1 MAELCSKNDVIDTEK
16 EGRSVAATATPT
28 ATTTTTTKLATV
40 AAAKVIASPYSAVH
54 PPRAFQPGPFTF
66 HYHLNIVI
74 DTLGELGW
82 GRGHLAEGDD
92 QDTQQPK
99 LEGANPLEVA
109 KAEEESAAV
118 VLEKIPPEWE
128 VRVPLVLPG
137 ELVRVRIFKNFKSET
152 PELHAGYSEADLVA
166 ILKPSP
172 ERIKPRC
179 PLAGSCGG
187 CQFQHMKIDHQRQW
201 KTEFVRKGLEAQ
213 NIQGYTPATT
223 ANNNFA
229 VANGNEKKITYTPI
243 RQKISLTIGTKEIYE
258 YRNKITPHYQA
269 PVKMGD
275 DEYELRGIGFQ
286 QVTCRDIIDV
296 EECPIAT
303 PAINAAYK
311 ETRKDLHQQ
320 ALKGLLNNKKRRK
333 RGRRSKNV
341 DLGATLLF
349 READPDP
356 ATGKPVVV
364 TEFKKFITTTVKG
377 IKFRYMANNFFQNN
391 GYVVPLMVDAVLD
404 AALVPVGGANG
415 NVPSYFLDCYCGSG
429 LFALTASKKFK
440 LCVGIELND
449 AAVEEATINAEIN
462 SITNCQF
469 VAASAEAIFTSP
481 PALTIDGFKDQKIQ
495 EFPRNE
501 TVVVLDPPRK
511 GCSGKFLEQLYEYGP
526 QRIVY
531 MSCGP
536 KTQARDA
543 KGIVEVGGYDIVSI
557 QPFDLFPQTKHVE
570 CLMVFEKKT
579 E

>member
-1 MAELCSKNDVIDTEK
+1 
-16 EGRSVAATATPT
+16 
-28 ATTTTTTKLATV
+28 
-40 AAAKVIASPYSAVH
+40 
-54 PPRAFQPGPFTF
+54 
-66 HYHLNIVI
+66 LNIVI

-82 GRGHLAEGDD
+82 GRGHLADIDD

-99 LEGANPLEVA
+99 LEGANPLEVG
-109 KAEEESAAV
+109 KAEEEAAAV

-137 ELVRVRIFKNFKSET
+137 ELVRVRIVKNFKSES
-152 PELHAGYSEADLVA
+152 PEENTGYSEADLVEV
-166 ILKPSP
+166 LKPSP
-172 ERIKPRC
+172 ERIKPKC

-187 CQFQHMKIDHQRQW
+187 CQFQHVKIDQQRQW
-201 KTEFVRKGLEAQ
+201 KTEYVRKGLEAQ
-213 NIQGYTPATT
+213 TISGYTPAASVDGTEKVT
-223 ANNNFA
+223 KVTSIREKLFPT
-229 VANGNEKKITYTPI
+229 VGTNEIF
-243 RQKISLTIGTKEIYE
+243 G

-275 DEYELRGIGFQ
+275 DEYELKAIGFQ

-303 PAINAAYK
+303 PAINVAYK

-320 ALKGLLNNKKRRK
+320 AQKGLLNNRKRRK
-333 RGRRSKNV
+333 RGRRSKSV

-349 READPDP
+349 READPNP
-356 ATGKPVVV
+356 ETGKPVVV
-364 TEFKKFITTTVKG
+364 TEFKEFMTTTVKG
-377 IKFRYMANNFFQNN
+377 IKFRYMAGNFFQNN
-391 GYVVPLMVDAVLD
+391 NYVVPLMVDAVVD
-404 AALVPVGGANG
+404 AAIAPVGGPTG
-415 NVPSYFLDCYCGSG
+415 NSPSYFLDCYCGSG
-429 LFALTASKKFK
+429 LFALSAAKKFK
-440 LCVGIELND
+440 LCVGIEVND
-449 AAVEEATINAEIN
+449 SAIEEATLNAEMN

-481 PALTIDGFKDQKIQ
+481 PALTIEGFQDQKIQ
-495 EFPRNE
+495 DFPRDE

-511 GCSGKFLEQLYEYGP
+511 GCSGIFLKQLYEYGP

-543 KGIVEVGGYDIVSI
+543 KGIVEIGGYEIVSI

-570 CLMVFEKKT
+570 CLMVFEKKKQ
-579 E
+579 

>member
-1 MAELCSKNDVIDTEK
+1 MSEINSSNAESSTKLEVF
-16 EGRSVAATATPT
+16 
-28 ATTTTTTKLATV
+28 TTTPRALP
-40 AAAKVIASPYSAVH
+40 SPYSAAN
-54 PPRAFQPGPFTF
+54 PPRGFRPGPFPF
-66 HYHLNIVI
+66 HYQLNIVI
-74 DTLGELGW
+74 DTLGDLGW
-82 GRGHLAEGDD
+82 GRGHLAEEAD

-99 LEGANPLEVA
+99 LNGGNPLEII

-118 VLEKIPPEWE
+118 VLEKLPPDWE

-137 ELVRVRIFKNFKSET
+137 ELVRVRIFKNFASES
-152 PELHAGYSEADLVA
+152 PEQTGGYSEADLVE

-213 NIQGYTPATT
+213 HIRGYTGEAST
-223 ANNNFA
+223 NKA
-229 VANGNEKKITYTPI
+229 VAAVDSNEKTTKFTTI
-243 RQKISLTIGTKEIYE
+243 RDKLFPTAGTDETFE

-269 PVKMGD
+269 PIKMGD
-275 DEYELRGIGFQ
+275 DEYELKAIGFQ
-286 QVTCRDIIDV
+286 QVTCKDIIDV

-303 PAINAAYK
+303 PAINATFK
-311 ETRKDLHQQ
+311 ETRKDLHEQ
-320 ALKGLLNNKKRRK
+320 AAKGLLNNKKRRK
-333 RGRRSKNV
+333 RGRRSKNI

-356 ATGKPVVV
+356 ITGKPVVV
-364 TEFKKFITTTVKG
+364 TEFKEFMTTTVKG
-377 IKFRYMANNFFQNN
+377 IKFRYMAGNFFQNN
-391 GYVVPLMVDAVLD
+391 NYVVPLMVDGVLD
-404 AALVPVGGANG
+404 AALAPIGGPNG
-415 NVPSYFLDCYCGSG
+415 TVPSYFLDCYCGSG

-440 LCVGIELND
+440 LCVGIEVND
-449 AAVEEATINAEIN
+449 KAVEEATLNAEMN

-481 PALTIDGFKDQKIQ
+481 PALTIEGFKDQQIQ
-495 EFPRNE
+495 DFPRDE

-543 KGIVEVGGYDIVSI
+543 KGIVEVGGYEIVSI

-570 CLMVFEKKT
+570 CLMVFEKKK
-579 E
+579 

>member
-1 MAELCSKNDVIDTEK
+1 MTEASSIHPESSAMKVEDT
-16 EGRSVAATATPT
+16 APTP
-28 ATTTTTTKLATV
+28 
-40 AAAKVIASPYSAVH
+40 AKVLPSPYSAAN
-54 PPRAFQPGPFTF
+54 PPRGFRPGPFPF
-66 HYHLNIVI
+66 HYQLNIVI

-82 GRGHLAEGDD
+82 GRGHLADEVD
-92 QDTQQPK
+92 QDTRQPK
-99 LEGANPLEVA
+99 LEGLNPLEVA
-109 KAEEESAAV
+109 KAEAESSAV
-118 VLEKIPPEWE
+118 VLEMVPPGWE

-137 ELVRVRIFKNFKSET
+137 ELVRVRIFKNLKSET
-152 PELHAGYSEADLVA
+152 PGQSAGYSESDLVE
-166 ILKPSP
+166 ILKPSL
-172 ERIKPRC
+172 ERIKPKC
-179 PLAGSCGG
+179 LLAGSCGG
-187 CQFQHMKIDHQRQW
+187 CQFQHMKIDRQRQW
-201 KTEFVRKGLEAQ
+201 KTEYVRKGLEAQ
-213 NIQGYTPATT
+213 NIRGYSPGPVTDESSAKT
-223 ANNNFA
+223 AKFTSIR
-229 VANGNEKKITYTPI
+229 EKLFPTA
-243 RQKISLTIGTKEIYE
+243 GTDEIFE

-303 PAINAAYK
+303 PAINATYK

-341 DLGATLLF
+341 DNGATLLF

-356 ATGKPVVV
+356 VTGKPVVV
-364 TEFKKFITTTVKG
+364 TEWKEFMTTTVKG
-377 IKFRYMANNFFQNN
+377 IKFRYMAGNFFQNN
-391 GYVVPLMVDAVLD
+391 NYVVPLMVDAVLK
-404 AALVPVGGANG
+404 AALVPGPNG

-440 LCVGIELND
+440 LCVGIEVND
-449 AAVEEATINAEIN
+449 KAVEEATLNAQIN
-462 SITNCQF
+462 SINNCQF
-469 VAASAEAIFTSP
+469 VAASAEAIFTSS
-481 PALTIDGFKDQKIQ
+481 PALTIEGFEDRNIQ
-495 EFPRNE
+495 DFPREE

-511 GCSGKFLEQLYEYGP
+511 GCSGKFLEQLYEYSP

-543 KGIVEVGGYDIVSI
+543 KGIVEVGGYEIVSI

-570 CLMVFEKKT
+570 CLMIFEKKKKQ
-579 E
+579 

>member
-1 MAELCSKNDVIDTEK
+1 MNTNNLQSSPQKVHGAMS
-16 EGRSVAATATPT
+16 TPKT
-28 ATTTTTTKLATV
+28 KISATTIE
-40 AAAKVIASPYSAVH
+40 AKRIPSSYSAVN
-54 PPRAFQPGPFTF
+54 PPRGFRPGPFPF

-82 GRGHLAEGDD
+82 GRGHIAEESD

-99 LEGANPLEVA
+99 LEGADPLEVL
-109 KAEEESAAV
+109 KAEENAAAV
-118 VLEKIPPEWE
+118 VLQKVPPGWE

-137 ELVRVRIFKNFKSET
+137 ELVRVRIFKNFESES
-152 PELHAGYSEADLVA
+152 PEQNAGYSEADLVK
-166 ILKPSP
+166 IIRPSP
-172 ERIKPRC
+172 ERIEPKC
-179 PLAGSCGG
+179 PLAGACGG
-187 CQFQHMKIDHQRQW
+187 CQFQHMKIDYQRQW
-201 KTEFVRKGLEAQ
+201 KTDFVRKGLEAQ
-213 NIQGYTPATT
+213 HISGYSPKTSQNTSLA
-223 ANNNFA
+223 AND
-229 VANGNEKKITYTPI
+229 GNKKMAKFTSIREKLFPTK
-243 RQKISLTIGTKEIYE
+243 GTKEIFE

-269 PVKMGD
+269 PVKMD
-275 DEYELRGIGFQ
+275 EDEYELKAVGFQ

-303 PAINAAYK
+303 PAINSAYK
-311 ETRKDLHQQ
+311 ETRKFLQEQ

-333 RGRRSKNV
+333 RGRRSKSV

-356 ATGKPVVV
+356 ITGKPVVV
-364 TEFKKFITTTVKG
+364 TEFKEFMTTTIKG
-377 IKFRYMANNFFQNN
+377 IKFRYMAGNFFQNN
-391 GYVVPLMVDAVLD
+391 NYVVPLMVDAVLD
-404 AALVPVGGANG
+404 AALKRVGGPTG

-429 LFALTASKKFK
+429 LFALTASTKFK
-440 LCVGIELND
+440 LCVGIEVND
-449 AAVEEATINAEIN
+449 NAVEEATLNAEMN

-481 PALTIDGFKDQKIQ
+481 PALTIEGYQNQKIQ
-495 EFPRNE
+495 DFPRHE

-511 GCSGKFLEQLYEYGP
+511 GCSGKFLEQLYEYSP

-570 CLMVFEKKT
+570 CLMVFEKKSN
-579 E
+579 EAGL

>member
-1 MAELCSKNDVIDTEK
+1 MSSSNAESSAKK
-16 EGRSVAATATPT
+16 EEEI
-28 ATTTTTTKLATV
+28 TV
-40 AAAKVIASPYSAVH
+40 ATKINTAPSSYSAVN
-54 PPRAFQPGPFTF
+54 PPRRFQPGPFPF

-82 GRGHLAEGDD
+82 GRGHLADVAD
-92 QDTQQPK
+92 QDAQQPK

-109 KAEEESAAV
+109 KAEEDSAAV
-118 VLEKIPPEWE
+118 VLENVPPDWE

-152 PELHAGYSEADLVA
+152 SEQNAGYSEADLVE
-166 ILKPSP
+166 ILRPSP
-172 ERIKPRC
+172 ERIKPKC

-213 NIQGYTPATT
+213 NIRGYTPEGTINKTIAAADGTEKMIKFTT
-223 ANNNFA
+223 IR
-229 VANGNEKKITYTPI
+229 EKMFPTT
-243 RQKISLTIGTKEIYE
+243 GTKEIYE

-275 DEYELRGIGFQ
+275 DEYEMKGIGFQ

-303 PAINAAYK
+303 PAINVAYK

-333 RGRRSKNV
+333 RGRRNKNV

-356 ATGKPVVV
+356 ITGKPVVV
-364 TEFKKFITTTVKG
+364 TEYKEFMTTTHKG
-377 IKFRYMANNFFQNN
+377 IKFRYMAGNFFQNN
-391 GYVVPLMVDAVLD
+391 NYVVPLMIDGVLD
-404 AALVPVGGANG
+404 AALAPVGGPNG
-415 NVPSYFLDCYCGSG
+415 KIPLYFLDCYCGSG
-429 LFALTASKKFK
+429 LFALSASKKFK
-440 LCVGIELND
+440 LCVGIEVND
-449 AAVEEATINAEIN
+449 KAVEEATMNAELN

-469 VAASAEAIFTSP
+469 VAASAEAIFISP
-481 PALTIDGFKDQKIQ
+481 PALTIEGFKNEKIQ
-495 EFPRNE
+495 DFPREE
-501 TVVVLDPPRK
+501 TVIVLDPSRK
-511 GCSGKFLEQLYEYGP
+511 GCSGVFLEQLYEYGP

-536 KTQARDA
+536 TTQARDA

-557 QPFDLFPQTKHVE
+557 QPYDLFPQTKHVE
-570 CLMVFEKKT
+570 CLMVFEKKNK
-579 E
+579 